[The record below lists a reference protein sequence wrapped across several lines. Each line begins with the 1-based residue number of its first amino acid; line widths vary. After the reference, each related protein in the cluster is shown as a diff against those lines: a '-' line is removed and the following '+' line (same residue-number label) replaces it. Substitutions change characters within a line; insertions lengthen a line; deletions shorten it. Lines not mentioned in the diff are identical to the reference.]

1 MNTFKRK
8 ALTCAVLAGLGGV
21 ATTAE
26 AVYRNPDGTG
36 MVLIYPYYTVNA
48 VNGSNFNTYISV
60 TNTTSQAKVTKVRFR
75 EGRTSA
81 EVLDFNLY
89 LSPNDVWVGAVG
101 PFGGSTSADAPAA
114 IFRNPTETSCTYPEI
129 PANGEPFK
137 NVDYAGAGTLA
148 SLPGT
153 GLDRTRE
160 GYVEIFDM
168 ATLTGAAATNITHTG
183 IGANPPNCSAMRI
196 DLTTNATLF
205 ALLTSPTGGLYG
217 EGTLINVVNG
227 AAVGYKADALDAY
240 RSGQYYADVSTALPV
255 LGGSAAPFSLVLAN
269 NRATT
274 DQWAGL
280 PSGGARAVAA
290 IFMHTSVMN
299 DYILESGSRS
309 NTDWVVTFPGKNEF
323 YGVAPATAGTPVPP
337 YTGVLGTAGA
347 CEPAR
352 FTFFDRNEMSANPP
366 AGGFSPQT
374 GTAGPNTGDLCWEST
389 VISVRNAQGHTSAAD
404 VSSTNR
410 RSNVLGS
417 RNVLAVTQSDPSF
430 EAGWLNMVF
439 TGANALVGLTSV
451 AGGDLTAS
459 NVAGLNAFG
468 VPGAATG
475 VFTPRA
481 HTFTGLPVTGFMV
494 TARVNGSIACTTP
507 GGTAGNCAGNYMTL
521 FNHNYRTTITP

>member
-36 MVLIYPYYTVNA
+36 MVLVYPYYTVNA

-114 IFRNPTETSCTYPEI
+114 IFRNPTETSCTYPTI
-129 PANGEPFK
+129 PPNGEPFK
-137 NVDYAGAGTLA
+137 NVDYSGAGTLA

-168 ATLTGAAATNITHTG
+168 ATLTGTAATNITHTA
-183 IGANPPNCSAMRI
+183 IGAPPPNCTAMQI

-217 EGTLINVVNG
+217 EGTLINVSN
-227 AAVGYKADALDAY
+227 AAVVGYKADALDAY
-240 RSGQYYADVSTALPV
+240 RSGQYYADVSSANPV

-274 DQWAGL
+274 DQWATG
-280 PSGGARAVAA
+280 RNAVAA
-290 IFMHTSVMN
+290 VFMHTSVMN
-299 DYILESGSRS
+299 DYILESGSRA

-323 YGVAPATAGTPVPP
+323 YGIAPATAGTPVAP
-337 YTGVLGTAGA
+337 YTGVLTTQGA

-352 FTFFDRNEMSANPP
+352 FTFFDRNEMFGNPP

-374 GTAGPNTGDLCWEST
+374 GTAGPNIGDLCWEST
-389 VISVRNAQGHTSAAD
+389 VVSIRNAQGHTSAAD

-417 RNVLAVTQSDPSF
+417 RNVLAVTQTDPSF

-439 TGANALVGLTSV
+439 TGANALVGIGSV

-459 NVAGLNAFG
+459 NVAGFNAFG
-468 VPGAATG
+468 PVGVAQGTFTARLVAPG
-475 VFTPRA
+475 

-494 TARVNGSIACTTP
+494 TARANGAVACTTTA
-507 GGTAGNCAGNYMTL
+507 GTAGSCSGNYMTL
-521 FNHNYRTTITP
+521 FNHSYRTTITP